1 MRSSHQAV
9 IALGAN
15 LGEADRALIEA
26 MGAISELPHTHV
38 IASSRI
44 FRTAPIGGPEQPDY
58 QNAVA
63 IISTQLTPMG
73 LLDALHVI
81 ENAHGRERGVRW
93 GPRTLDLDIITF
105 DDLRSDDP
113 YLTLPH
119 PRAHERAFV
128 LMPWCDADPN
138 AQWVDGRR
146 IDAMVTDLGDQD
158 CVAASTQR
166 VHEMVGS

>member
-1 MRSSHQAV
+1 MSSSHQAV

-15 LGEADRALIEA
+15 LGEADMALIEA
-26 MGAISELPHTHV
+26 LRVISELPHTQV

-58 QNAVA
+58 RNAVA
-63 IISTQLTPMG
+63 IISTQLTPVE
-73 LLDALHVI
+73 LLSALNAI
-81 ENAHGRERGVRW
+81 ENAHGRERSVRW

-146 IDAMVTDLGDQD
+146 IDAMGTDLGDQD